1 MCESESIEN
10 CAKAAL
16 PKIVKR
22 RKKSCRISTLI
33 LPILDLHCNNALMI
47 LLNHSKLQP
56 IVFQLIKKLSLI
68 EKQSKRESERLA
80 QFGAFDDVI

>member
-1 MCESESIEN
+1 
-10 CAKAAL
+10 
-16 PKIVKR
+16 
-22 RKKSCRISTLI
+22 
-33 LPILDLHCNNALMI
+33 MI